1 MKQYL
6 FLLLAIACATGTKAQ
21 DYIKPD
27 SARRLVMMADAAM
40 YEQHDYAKAA
50 QLYQQ
55 SFEAGNENVYDMY
68 SCAMSYAHAGNYE
81 EVLPVLMRCAEGGY
95 NEPQRLEHAELF
107 APIRTDERYQQ
118 IYNKV
123 KDNQVKSQ
131 KEYGELTKKM
141 LLVILEDQRVRKALD
156 GLQPE
161 TPEFEKAIALMSET
175 DSVNILIIDSVL
187 KQYGWLSPLQV
198 GQRASAAPF
207 FVIQHSDIK
216 YQEAYYPMML
226 AAVQRGELE
235 ASRFALLV
243 DRIRV
248 RNGLPQLYGTQ
259 LSWDRENNKWKF
271 DEILDAEHVDEHR
284 ASVGL
289 EPLAEYGKNFG
300 IE

>member
-6 FLLLAIACATGTKAQ
+6 FLLLAIACTSGAKAQ

-27 SARRLVMMADAAM
+27 SMQEPVIHAKWAMLWERDYEAA
-40 YEQHDYAKAA
+40 EK
-50 QLYQQ
+50 LYQQ
-55 SFEAGNENVYDMY
+55 SIDRGNQNVYDLY
-68 SCAMSYAHAGNYE
+68 NAALCYAHTDDYDKAIP
-81 EVLPVLMRCAEGGY
+81 LLIRCADGGY
-95 NEPQRLEHAELF
+95 NDLEHFEQEQRF
-107 APIRTDERYQQ
+107 AAIKQDERYQQ
-118 IYNKV
+118 IYSKV
-123 KDNQVKSQ
+123 KDNHLKNK
-131 KEYGELTKKM
+131 KEYGELSDFLQQIIK
-141 LLVILEDQRVRKALD
+141 EDQKVRE
-156 GLQPE
+156 GLRDLE
-161 TPEFEKAIALMSET
+161 RGSPEFEKAIALMNET
-175 DSVNILIIDSVL
+175 DSINILIIDSVL

-235 ASRFALLV
+235 ASRFAMLV